1 MFSSFF
7 VEARSKKHLIVT
19 FLALLEWYGC
29 AKSGSIRK
37 KPSKT
42 FKLPNGRKK
51 PEFMELV
58 EIQAIMEAIIYVA
71 DDPVRWEQFKDVFPE
86 ENPETLKQ
94 ALAGMVEAFNARP
107 GGMIIREVAGGF
119 RMTTR
124 PEHHEQIRAY
134 LKTRPNA
141 KLSMAALETLAVIAY
156 KQPVTLAEILAIRG
170 KKSSTALQTLL
181 ERKMV
186 TIVGRKPVVGRPIL
200 YGTSKEFLIHFGLK
214 SLSELP
220 TLEEFAQIA
229 SEQL

>member
-1 MFSSFF
+1 
-7 VEARSKKHLIVT
+7 
-19 FLALLEWYGC
+19 
-29 AKSGSIRK
+29 
-37 KPSKT
+37 
-42 FKLPNGRKK
+42 
-51 PEFMELV
+51 MEII

-71 DDPVRWEQFKDVFPE
+71 DDPVKLDQLKDVFPE
-86 ENPETLKQ
+86 ESSETLRQ
-94 ALAGMVEAFNARP
+94 ALGTLVETFNARP
-107 GGMIIREVAGGF
+107 GGMIIREVAGGY

-186 TIVGRKPVVGRPIL
+186 AIQGRKPVVGRPIL
-200 YGTSKEFLIHFGLK
+200 YGTSREFLIHFGLK
-214 SLSELP
+214 NLSDLP

-229 SEQL
+229 GEQL

>member
-1 MFSSFF
+1 
-7 VEARSKKHLIVT
+7 
-19 FLALLEWYGC
+19 
-29 AKSGSIRK
+29 
-37 KPSKT
+37 
-42 FKLPNGRKK
+42 
-51 PEFMELV
+51 MEII
-58 EIQAIMEAIIYVA
+58 EIQAVMEAIIYVA
-71 DDPVRWEQFKDVFPE
+71 DDPVKLEQFKDVFPE
-86 ENPETLKQ
+86 ENTETLQQ
-94 ALAGMVEAFNARP
+94 ALSKMVEAFNARP
-107 GGMIIREVAGGF
+107 GGMIIREVAGGY

-156 KQPVTLAEILAIRG
+156 KQPVTLAEILSIRG

-186 TIVGRKPVVGRPIL
+186 AIVGRKPVVGRPIL
-200 YGTSKEFLIHFGLK
+200 YGTSKEFLIHFGLN

-229 SEQL
+229 GEQL

>member
-1 MFSSFF
+1 
-7 VEARSKKHLIVT
+7 
-19 FLALLEWYGC
+19 
-29 AKSGSIRK
+29 
-37 KPSKT
+37 
-42 FKLPNGRKK
+42 
-51 PEFMELV
+51 
-58 EIQAIMEAIIYVA
+58 MEAIIYVA

-86 ENPETLKQ
+86 ESPDTLKQ
-94 ALAGMVEAFNARP
+94 ALHSMVEAFNARP
-107 GGMIIREVAGGF
+107 GGMIIREVAGGY

>member
-1 MFSSFF
+1 
-7 VEARSKKHLIVT
+7 
-19 FLALLEWYGC
+19 
-29 AKSGSIRK
+29 
-37 KPSKT
+37 
-42 FKLPNGRKK
+42 
-51 PEFMELV
+51 MELV